1 MERKLFT
8 ADFDDIKAGR
18 VTDVYFERTIKILK
32 AKGIDKWVKAE
43 FIAKSLPD
51 DGEWG
56 VFAGLEEC
64 SRLFEGMKINVRS
77 MPEGTVFRAYQPVL
91 EIEGM
96 YTDFGIYET
105 AILGF
110 LCQASG
116 IATKAARCKKVAGD
130 RAVISFGARRMHPAI
145 APMIERSAYIGG
157 CDGVAVLMSGELI
170 GADPVGTMPHALII
184 MMGNSVEATKAFH
197 EVIDPMVK
205 RVALVD
211 TFGDEK
217 FETIAVAEAMGE
229 DLYGVRL
236 DTPASRRGNFLRIL
250 EEVRWELDIRGHKHV
265 KLFVSGGLDEY
276 KISELNPIVDA
287 YGVGTA
293 ISSAKV
299 VDFAMDIIEVEGKPL
314 AKRGKMSGSKR
325 VLRCDSCYNSVMIPL
340 REISGT
346 DLQKQ
351 DCPCGGLSRD
361 ILLSHVDGGKII
373 GDRPAAKEIRDYV
386 LKQLRH
392 ISVPL

>member
-8 ADFDDIKAGR
+8 ADFDDIKSGR
-18 VTDVYFERTIKILK
+18 VTDVYFDRTIKILK

-116 IATKAARCKKVAGD
+116 IATKAARCKKAAGD
-130 RAVISFGARRMHPAI
+130 RGGISFGARRMHPTI
-145 APMIERSAYIGG
+145 AP
-157 CDGVAVLMSGELI
+157 L
-170 GADPVGTMPHALII
+170 
-184 MMGNSVEATKAFH
+184 VET
-197 EVIDPMVK
+197 
-205 RVALVD
+205 L
-211 TFGDEK
+211 GDEK

-229 DLYGVRL
+229 KLYGVRL

-250 EEVRWELDIRGHKHV
+250 EEVRWELDLRGYKHV

-276 KISELNPIVDA
+276 KINELNPLVDA

-325 VLRCDSCYNSVMIPL
+325 VLRCDRCYNYVMIPL
-340 REISGT
+340 REISGS
-346 DLQKQ
+346 DLQNR
-351 DCPCGGLSRD
+351 DCPCGGLFRD
-361 ILLSHVDGGKII
+361 ILLSHVDRGKII